1 MEENKELNEEVKETE
16 ESNTGLESGG
26 SNPEHESGLEPG
38 HESDGLESAEHETEV
53 EAGLES
59 SVEEKL
65 QGEIDDLKAEVD
77 RLKNAYA
84 KAYADTEN
92 VKRRLQTE
100 ADTNK
105 KYRIQ
110 SFAKEILPAIDNLER
125 ALAASDDSESQLKK
139 GVEMIY
145 NQLIKSLKDEGV
157 EEIDCLNKKFDPN
170 FEQSIMIEK
179 KEGVE
184 PGVVIEVLQ
193 KGYMLKDR
201 VLRAAMVKISE

>member
-26 SNPEHESGLEPG
+26 SNPELESGLE
-38 HESDGLESAEHETEV
+38 SDVETIEV
-53 EAGLES
+53 
-59 SVEEKL
+59 KL
-65 QGEIDDLKAEVD
+65 QNEIDELKSEVD

-92 VKRRLQTE
+92 VKKRLQNE

-110 SFAKEILPAIDNLER
+110 SFAKGILPAIDNLER
-125 ALAASDDSESQLKK
+125 AMVASDESESQLKK

-170 FEQSIMIEK
+170 FEQSIMVEK

>member
-16 ESNTGLESGG
+16 KVEAEGLESGLESGG
-26 SNPEHESGLEPG
+26 SNPGL
-38 HESDGLESAEHETEV
+38 ESDGLES
-53 EAGLES
+53 GLES
-59 SVEEKL
+59 DVETIEVKL
-65 QGEIDDLKAEVD
+65 QNEIDELKSEVD

-170 FEQSIMIEK
+170 FEQSIMVEK

>member
-26 SNPEHESGLEPG
+26 SNPEHESGLE
-38 HESDGLESAEHETEV
+38 SGLESDVETIEV
-53 EAGLES
+53 
-59 SVEEKL
+59 KL
-65 QGEIDDLKAEVD
+65 QNEIDELKSEVD

-92 VKRRLQTE
+92 VKKRLQNE

-125 ALAASDDSESQLKK
+125 AMAASDDSESQLKK

-170 FEQSIMIEK
+170 FEQSIMVEK

>member
-1 MEENKELNEEVKETE
+1 MEENKDLKEEVKEE
-16 ESNTGLESGG
+16 EVG
-26 SNPEHESGLEPG
+26 HESGLEPG

-125 ALAASDDSESQLKK
+125 ALAASDESESQLKK

>member
-26 SNPEHESGLEPG
+26 SNPELESGLE
-38 HESDGLESAEHETEV
+38 SDVETIEV
-53 EAGLES
+53 
-59 SVEEKL
+59 KL
-65 QGEIDDLKAEVD
+65 QNEIDELKSEVD

-92 VKRRLQTE
+92 VKKRLQNE

-125 ALAASDDSESQLKK
+125 AMAASDESESQLKK

-145 NQLIKSLKDEGV
+145 NQLIKSFKDEGV

-170 FEQSIMIEK
+170 FEQSIMVEK

>member
-26 SNPEHESGLEPG
+26 SNPELESEL
-38 HESDGLESAEHETEV
+38 ESDVETNEV
-53 EAGLES
+53 
-59 SVEEKL
+59 KL
-65 QGEIDDLKAEVD
+65 QNEIDELKSEVD

-92 VKRRLQTE
+92 VKKRLQNE

-125 ALAASDDSESQLKK
+125 AMAASDESESQLKK

-170 FEQSIMIEK
+170 FEQSIMVEK

>member
-26 SNPEHESGLEPG
+26 SNPELESGLE
-38 HESDGLESAEHETEV
+38 SDVETIEV
-53 EAGLES
+53 
-59 SVEEKL
+59 KL
-65 QGEIDDLKAEVD
+65 QNEIDELKSEVD

-92 VKRRLQTE
+92 VKKRLQNE

-110 SFAKEILPAIDNLER
+110 SFAKGILPAIDNLER
-125 ALAASDDSESQLKK
+125 AIAASDDSESQLNK

-170 FEQSIMIEK
+170 FEQSIMVEK

>member
-26 SNPEHESGLEPG
+26 SNPELESGLE
-38 HESDGLESAEHETEV
+38 SDVETIEV
-53 EAGLES
+53 
-59 SVEEKL
+59 KL
-65 QGEIDDLKAEVD
+65 QNEIDELKSEVD

-92 VKRRLQTE
+92 VKKRLQNE

-110 SFAKEILPAIDNLER
+110 SFAKGILPAIDNLER
-125 ALAASDDSESQLKK
+125 AMAASDDSESQLNK

-145 NQLIKSLKDEGV
+145 NQLIKSLKDVGV
-157 EEIDCLNKKFDPN
+157 EEID
-170 FEQSIMIEK
+170 
-179 KEGVE
+179 
-184 PGVVIEVLQ
+184 
-193 KGYMLKDR
+193 
-201 VLRAAMVKISE
+201 

>member
-26 SNPEHESGLEPG
+26 SNLELESGLE
-38 HESDGLESAEHETEV
+38 SDVETIEV
-53 EAGLES
+53 
-59 SVEEKL
+59 KL
-65 QGEIDDLKAEVD
+65 QNEIDELKSEVD

-92 VKRRLQTE
+92 VKKRLQNE

-110 SFAKEILPAIDNLER
+110 SFAKGILPAIDNLER
-125 ALAASDDSESQLKK
+125 AMAASDDSESQLKK

-170 FEQSIMIEK
+170 FEQSIMVEK

>member
-26 SNPEHESGLEPG
+26 SNPELESEL
-38 HESDGLESAEHETEV
+38 ESDVETIEV
-53 EAGLES
+53 
-59 SVEEKL
+59 KL
-65 QGEIDDLKAEVD
+65 QNEIDELKSEVD

-92 VKRRLQTE
+92 VKKRLQNE

-125 ALAASDDSESQLKK
+125 AMAASDESESQLMK

-170 FEQSIMIEK
+170 FEQSIMVEK

>member
-26 SNPEHESGLEPG
+26 SNPEHESGLE
-38 HESDGLESAEHETEV
+38 SDVETIEV
-53 EAGLES
+53 
-59 SVEEKL
+59 KL
-65 QGEIDDLKAEVD
+65 QNEIDELKSEVD

-92 VKRRLQTE
+92 VKKRLQNE

-125 ALAASDDSESQLKK
+125 ALAASDESESQLKK

>member
-26 SNPEHESGLEPG
+26 SNPEHESGLE
-38 HESDGLESAEHETEV
+38 SGLESDVETIEV
-53 EAGLES
+53 
-59 SVEEKL
+59 KL
-65 QGEIDDLKAEVD
+65 QNEIDELKSEVD

-125 ALAASDDSESQLKK
+125 ALAASDESESQLKK

>member
-26 SNPEHESGLEPG
+26 SNPELESGLE
-38 HESDGLESAEHETEV
+38 SDVETIEV
-53 EAGLES
+53 
-59 SVEEKL
+59 KL
-65 QGEIDDLKAEVD
+65 QNEIDELKSEVD

-92 VKRRLQTE
+92 VKKRLQNE

-105 KYRIQ
+105 KYCIQ

-125 ALAASDDSESQLKK
+125 AMAASDESESQLKK

-170 FEQSIMIEK
+170 FEQSIMVEK

>member
-26 SNPEHESGLEPG
+26 SNPELESGLE
-38 HESDGLESAEHETEV
+38 SDVETIEV
-53 EAGLES
+53 
-59 SVEEKL
+59 KL
-65 QGEIDDLKAEVD
+65 QNEIDELKSEVD

-92 VKRRLQTE
+92 VKKRLQNE

-125 ALAASDDSESQLKK
+125 AMAASDDSESQLKK

-170 FEQSIMIEK
+170 FEQSIMVEK

-184 PGVVIEVLQ
+184 AGMVIEVLQ

>member
-26 SNPEHESGLEPG
+26 SNPEHESGLE
-38 HESDGLESAEHETEV
+38 SGLESDVETIEV
-53 EAGLES
+53 
-59 SVEEKL
+59 KL
-65 QGEIDDLKAEVD
+65 QNEIDELKSEVD

-92 VKRRLQTE
+92 AKRRLQTE

-125 ALAASDDSESQLKK
+125 AMAVSDDSESQLKK

>member
-1 MEENKELNEEVKETE
+1 MEENKELKEEVKEE
-16 ESNTGLESGG
+16 EVG
-26 SNPEHESGLEPG
+26 HESGLEPG
-38 HESDGLESAEHETEV
+38 HESDGLESDGHETEA
-53 EAGLES
+53 EEKIEP
-59 SVEEKL
+59 SVEDKL

-125 ALAASDDSESQLKK
+125 ALAASDESESQLKK

-157 EEIDCLNKKFDPN
+157 EEIDCLNKKFDSN

>member
-16 ESNTGLESGG
+16 ESNTGLESGLESEG
-26 SNPEHESGLEPG
+26 SNP
-38 HESDGLESAEHETEV
+38 GLESAGQEAEV
-53 EAGLES
+53 EEDIEP
-59 SVEEKL
+59 SVEDKL

-125 ALAASDDSESQLKK
+125 ALAASDESESQLKK

-179 KEGVE
+179 KEEVE

>member
-16 ESNTGLESGG
+16 KVEAEGLESG
-26 SNPEHESGLEPG
+26 L
-38 HESDGLESAEHETEV
+38 ESDGLES
-53 EAGLES
+53 GLES
-59 SVEEKL
+59 DGLESGLESDVETIEVKL
-65 QGEIDDLKAEVD
+65 QNEIDELKSEVD

-125 ALAASDDSESQLKK
+125 ALAASDESESQLKK

-170 FEQSIMIEK
+170 FEQSIMVEK

>member
-1 MEENKELNEEVKETE
+1 MEENKDLKEEVKDEVETGH
-16 ESNTGLESGG
+16 ESEQESAG
-26 SNPEHESGLEPG
+26 HESG
-38 HESDGLESAEHETEV
+38 HESEV
-53 EAGLES
+53 EEEIEP
-59 SVEEKL
+59 SVEDKL

-110 SFAKEILPAIDNLER
+110 SFAKEILPTIDNLER
-125 ALAASDDSESQLKK
+125 ALAASDESESQLKK

>member
-26 SNPEHESGLEPG
+26 SNPEHESGLE
-38 HESDGLESAEHETEV
+38 SDVETIEV
-53 EAGLES
+53 
-59 SVEEKL
+59 KL
-65 QGEIDDLKAEVD
+65 QNEIDELKSEVD

-92 VKRRLQTE
+92 VKKRLQNE

-125 ALAASDDSESQLKK
+125 AMAASDESESQLKK

-170 FEQSIMIEK
+170 FEQSIMVEK

>member
-26 SNPEHESGLEPG
+26 SNPELESGLE
-38 HESDGLESAEHETEV
+38 SDVETIEV
-53 EAGLES
+53 
-59 SVEEKL
+59 KL
-65 QGEIDDLKAEVD
+65 QNEIDELKSEVD

-92 VKRRLQTE
+92 VKKRLQNE

-125 ALAASDDSESQLKK
+125 AMAASDESESQLKN

-170 FEQSIMIEK
+170 FEQSIMVEK

>member
-1 MEENKELNEEVKETE
+1 MEENKELKEEVKEE
-16 ESNTGLESGG
+16 EVG
-26 SNPEHESGLEPG
+26 HESGLEPG

-184 PGVVIEVLQ
+184 PAVVIEVLQ

>member
-16 ESNTGLESGG
+16 ESNTGLESGD
-26 SNPEHESGLEPG
+26 SNPEHESGLE
-38 HESDGLESAEHETEV
+38 SDVETIEV
-53 EAGLES
+53 
-59 SVEEKL
+59 KL
-65 QGEIDDLKAEVD
+65 QNEIDELKSEVD

-110 SFAKEILPAIDNLER
+110 SFAKEILPVIDNLER
-125 ALAASDDSESQLKK
+125 ALAASEESESQLKK

>member
-26 SNPEHESGLEPG
+26 SNPELESGLE
-38 HESDGLESAEHETEV
+38 SDVETIEV
-53 EAGLES
+53 
-59 SVEEKL
+59 KL
-65 QGEIDDLKAEVD
+65 QNEIDELKSEVD

-92 VKRRLQTE
+92 VKKRLQNE

-110 SFAKEILPAIDNLER
+110 SFAKGILPAIDNLER
-125 ALAASDDSESQLKK
+125 AMAASDDSESQLNK

-170 FEQSIMIEK
+170 FEQSIMVEK

-201 VLRAAMVKISE
+201 VLRVAMVKISE

>member
-26 SNPEHESGLEPG
+26 SNPGLEANG
-38 HESDGLESAEHETEV
+38 HEAEV
-53 EAGLES
+53 EEDIEP
-59 SVEEKL
+59 SVEDKL

-125 ALAASDDSESQLKK
+125 ALAASDESESQLKK

>member
-26 SNPEHESGLEPG
+26 SNPEHESGLE
-38 HESDGLESAEHETEV
+38 SGLESDVETIEV
-53 EAGLES
+53 
-59 SVEEKL
+59 KL
-65 QGEIDDLKAEVD
+65 QNEIDELKSEVD

-92 VKRRLQTE
+92 VKKRLQNE

-125 ALAASDDSESQLKK
+125 ALAASDESESQLKK

>member
-1 MEENKELNEEVKETE
+1 MEENKELKEEVKETE

-26 SNPEHESGLEPG
+26 SNPEHESGLE
-38 HESDGLESAEHETEV
+38 SAEHETET
-53 EAGLES
+53 EEEIEPSA
-59 SVEEKL
+59 EEKL

-125 ALAASDDSESQLKK
+125 ALAASDESESQLKK

>member
-16 ESNTGLESGG
+16 ESNTGLESGSESGG
-26 SNPEHESGLEPG
+26 SNPEHESGLE
-38 HESDGLESAEHETEV
+38 SDVETIEV
-53 EAGLES
+53 
-59 SVEEKL
+59 KL
-65 QGEIDDLKAEVD
+65 QNEIDELKSEVD

-92 VKRRLQTE
+92 VKKRLQTE

-125 ALAASDDSESQLKK
+125 AMAASDDNESQLKK

-170 FEQSIMIEK
+170 FEQSIMVEK